1 MNCETYQ
8 DLVAAH
14 VDGCLSPDERNEA
27 ERHFASCTTCS
38 QLFSHAQQFQSAFA
52 ARMLNART
60 LNARTFIVPVPEAV
74 EQQLRSALSAETELQ
89 PAFWERM
96 RARFAYPPGRSRLPR
111 LAWGTALASFFVAIA
126 LFQLLNSDSSS
137 RLLTTVT
144 SYYSAVVK
152 GHVALTYTTNT
163 VQQLQ
168 ESFNQS
174 GQLDFSTHVPDL
186 QPAGYQLRGGTVA
199 AVQGRPMAVA
209 YYAGLESDTQPIV
222 CLRQRGSMPS
232 PGFGARR
239 VSADV
244 YLYDQDG
251 YAVLVSQF
259 SGHFCTL
266 VSRLPGDVFLER
278 LGMHKAAW

>member
-8 DLVAAH
+8 ELVAAH
-14 VDGCLSPDERNEA
+14 VDGCLASDERNEA
-27 ERHFASCTTCS
+27 NRHLASCTTCS

-52 ARMLNART
+52 ARMVTART
-60 LNARTFIVPVPEAV
+60 LIVPVPEAV
-74 EQQLRSALSAETELQ
+74 ERQLQNALSAETASPL
-89 PAFWERM
+89 AFWERM
-96 RARFAYPPGRSRLPR
+96 RARFAYPPVRSRLPR
-111 LAWGTALASFFVAIA
+111 LAWGTALASCLVLIA
-126 LFQLLNSDSSS
+126 LFQLFSPRPSS
-137 RLLTTVT
+137 RLLATAT
-144 SYYSAVVK
+144 SYYSAVTE
-152 GHVALTYTTNT
+152 GHVALTYTTHA

-186 QPAGYQLRGGTVA
+186 QQAGYQLQGGTVA
-199 AVQGRPMAVA
+199 AVQGHPIAVA

-266 VSRLPGDVFLER
+266 VSRLPGDVFLEL
-278 LGMHKAAW
+278 LGMHETAW

>member
-8 DLVAAH
+8 ELVAAH
-14 VDGCLSPDERNEA
+14 VDGCLASDERNEA
-27 ERHFASCTTCS
+27 DRHLASCTTCS

-52 ARMLNART
+52 ARTLTART
-60 LNARTFIVPVPEAV
+60 LTARTLIIPVPEAV
-74 EQQLRSALSAETELQ
+74 EQRLRNALSAETESQ

-96 RARFAYPPGRSRLPR
+96 RARFAYAPAQPR
-111 LAWGTALASFFVAIA
+111 LAWGTALASCLVLIA
-126 LFQLLNSDSSS
+126 LFQLFSPRSSS
-137 RLLTTVT
+137 RLLATAT
-144 SYYSAVVK
+144 SYYSAVTE
-152 GHVALTYTTNT
+152 GHVALMYTTNA

-168 ESFNQS
+168 ESLNQS
-174 GQLDFSTHVPDL
+174 GQLDFSTHVLDL
-186 QPAGYQLRGGTVA
+186 QQAGYQLQGGTVA

-209 YYAGLESDTQPIV
+209 YYAGLEFDTQPIV

-259 SGHFCTL
+259 PGHFCTL
-266 VSRLPGDVFLER
+266 VSRLPGDVFLEL
-278 LGMHKAAW
+278 LGMHETAS